1 MNALIRTARPKQ
13 WMKNV
18 LVFAAPGAAGVLNE
32 PRQLGLTCLAF
43 VAMCLASS
51 GTYYWNDA
59 LDIES
64 ENVLDR
70 SVSVSA
76 LDEEDVADVTVPDR
90 PLADHTIEQ
99 LDARSDPR
107 ILADDIKSEELYA
120 LDNGAFVNDRGL
132 GLAA

>member
-18 LVFAAPGAAGVLNE
+18 LVFAAPGAAGVLDE

-64 ENVLDR
+64 DR
-70 SVSVSA
+70 EHPTKRFRPIASGAVSVRTAHSDWA
-76 LDEEDVADVTVPDR
+76 F
-90 PLADHTIEQ
+90 
-99 LDARSDPR
+99 ARAWLYR
-107 ILADDIKSEELYA
+107 ELSVGRA
-120 LDNGAFVNDRGL
+120 V
-132 GLAA
+132 